1 MNIHWLWPAVAVMSF
16 ILTWT
21 TTRFAEKR
29 RLLLDFPND
38 RSAHVHPVPRGG
50 GAAIVL
56 TFMAG
61 TVIAASYV
69 PADGW
74 LHAAILGGGGLIALT
89 GLAEDYRGVS
99 VPLRVVLHFL
109 SAACALYW
117 LGGIP
122 ENLLPG
128 VPPVLIQVLGVL
140 CTVWLVNLYNFM
152 DGIDGIAGI
161 ETVTVCIGG
170 VVLYTVCL
178 TDGTTW
184 ILPALLMATV
194 TGFLFWNFPTARI
207 FLGDSG
213 SGFLGFMM
221 AVFCVQAANLGSAVF
236 WAWIIL
242 LGVFIV
248 DSGVTLVRRMLRRQ
262 RLQNAHRSHAYQ
274 FAARR
279 FGGHTPVTVAVGAI
293 NLFWLLPIALLVG
306 TGRAPAVALLPIAY
320 APLLWLA
327 IHFKAGASELQEM

>member
-1 MNIHWLWPAVAVMSF
+1 MNIYWLWPAVAVVTF
-16 ILTWT
+16 VLTWMT
-21 TTRFAEKR
+21 MRFAEKR
-29 RLLLDFPND
+29 RLLDFPND
-38 RSAHVHPVPRGG
+38 RSAHDHPVPRGG

-61 TVIAASYV
+61 TVIAASYGL
-69 PADGW
+69 ADGR
-74 LHAAILGGGGLIALT
+74 LHAAILGGGGLVALT
-89 GLAEDYRGVS
+89 GLSEDYRGVS
-99 VPLRVVLHFL
+99 VRLRVVLHFL

-128 VPPVLIQVLGVL
+128 VPPALMQVLGVL
-140 CTVWLVNLYNFM
+140 SIVWFINLYNFM

-170 VVLYTVCL
+170 VVLYAGCMS
-178 TDGTTW
+178 DGTTW
-184 ILPALLMATV
+184 VLPALLMAAV
-194 TGFLFWNFPTARI
+194 TGFLFWNFPAARI
-207 FLGDSG
+207 FLGDTG

-221 AVFCVQAANLGSAVF
+221 AVFCVQAANLESALF

-262 RLQNAHRSHAYQ
+262 RLQNAHRNHAYQ

-279 FGGHTPVTVAVGAI
+279 FGGHTPVTIAVGAI

-306 TGRAPAVALLPIAY
+306 TGHAPAVALLPVAY
-320 APLLWLA
+320 APLVWLA
-327 IHFKAGASELQEM
+327 IHFKAGASELQEL